1 MKEVTLQRLYTEWFQ
16 FHDILD
22 RENYKN
28 SKWPMMPDRKMGEY
42 TQMKDREQ
50 RRQTILYDR
59 TMVDTCCYAF
69 IPTHRICNMK
79 NDLNVKIWTLS
90 GMDM

>member
-1 MKEVTLQRLYTEWFQ
+1 MTLPRLYAEWFQ
-16 FHDILD
+16 LHDILD
-22 RENYKN
+22 RENYEN
-28 SKWPMMPDRKMGEY
+28 SKWPMMPDGRVY
-42 TQMKDREQ
+42 TDEIQRVL

-59 TMVDTCCYAF
+59 TMVDTCCYAL

-90 GMDM
+90 GCNDYSKH